1 MNDVSQGPRSLESH
15 ILVQNKRPKNI
26 WGSYNTEKEVTPEG
40 TAWAIFT
47 NFKVT
52 EKVTLVEGPEQRIL
66 GCVPVCTKN
75 IIHRRY
81 WTLSTSREQQQK
93 KNPCKR
99 DEKHD
104 WGKLH
109 QKSHKQPG
117 QWERRNQ
124 EEFQASWWDA
134 LFLPFIMVFGIWYIS
149 MIGTKW
155 SQGKTKMT
163 S

>member
-1 MNDVSQGPRSLESH
+1 MRWCQKYIHHMNDVSQGPRSLESH

-75 IIHRRY
+75 IMHRRY
-81 WTLSTSREQQQK
+81 WTLSTSREQK
-93 KNPCKR
+93 KKTLVKGMRNMTEVNCIRSHTSSLASEREGIRRSFKLADEMPCFY
-99 DEKHD
+99 
-104 WGKLH
+104 L
-109 QKSHKQPG
+109 S
-117 QWERRNQ
+117 
-124 EEFQASWWDA
+124 
-134 LFLPFIMVFGIWYIS
+134 
-149 MIGTKW
+149 
-155 SQGKTKMT
+155 
-163 S
+163 